1 MAMGNAVTRA
11 ATDVREQLLHLA
23 AERLEA
29 RPEDMLLEDGRVFV
43 KGAPDHGLSI
53 GQLAVYAQTLGSGP
67 ILAVALSP
75 RMPQS
80 LQLRDADRRGGSRR
94 GDRGSEDPADRRCP

>member
-43 KGAPDHGLSI
+43 KGL
-53 GQLAVYAQTLGSGP
+53 P
-67 ILAVALSP
+67 ITA
-75 RMPQS
+75 
-80 LQLRDADRRGGSRR
+80 
-94 GDRGSEDPADRRCP
+94 